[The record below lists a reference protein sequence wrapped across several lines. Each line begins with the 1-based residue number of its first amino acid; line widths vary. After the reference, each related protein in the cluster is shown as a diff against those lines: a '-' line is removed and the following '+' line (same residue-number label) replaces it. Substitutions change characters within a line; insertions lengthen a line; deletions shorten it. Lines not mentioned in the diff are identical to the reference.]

1 MANNAFNF
9 KGIYDKIAGL
19 LKTSDIIDPT
29 LYTPS
34 SDDYVAVY
42 KNISESPSINGN
54 TIAIKNYVS
63 VTDIG
68 GGSGPLPDNVMTSFE
83 VAGAGGVTISRNN
96 GAYGEGPFTIEDLDE
111 FSISAT
117 TVPSGLNWEGPYD
130 VGTEYQLNDV
140 VSNVAGGIYST
151 WLYIND
157 NPATGQA
164 LPVAPATYN
173 TYWAQLGTQGPAGS
187 TGAQGSAGLPSATAT
202 FGFKPV
208 NSTGTYTSIDTTG
221 SPGTGSNDVGKIFL
235 LNNNGA
241 STSEL
246 VVTIGANL
254 PGEAGSSTGWPFNS
268 QITFMNVTP
277 DFAPVTLALT
287 GPVKIVGASG
297 VTINSADGAQYLR
310 TEFSTCSVVRRSQNE
325 YYMFGD
331 LTNIA

>member
-1 MANNAFNF
+1 MANTAFNF

-29 LYTPS
+29 LYTPDP
-34 SDDYVAVY
+34 DDYVAVY
-42 KNISESPSINGN
+42 KNIPGSPSINGN

-130 VGTEYQLNDV
+130 SGTTYQLNDV
-140 VSNVAGGIYST
+140 VSNVDSTSGLYST

-157 NPATGQA
+157 TPAAGQA
-164 LPVAPATYN
+164 LPSGGATYN

-187 TGAQGSAGLPSATAT
+187 TGPAGPPSATAT

-208 NSTGTYTSIDTTG
+208 SASGTYDSIVVSGT
-221 SPGTGSNDVGKIFL
+221 PGTGANDVGKIFL
-235 LNNNGA
+235 LNNN
-241 STSEL
+241 STTAGEL
-246 VVTIGANL
+246 VVTISAGL
-254 PGEAGSSTGWPFNS
+254 PGDGSSPSGWPFKS
-268 QITFMNVTP
+268 QITFMNVTA
-277 DFAPVTLALT
+277 DALT
-287 GPVKIVGASG
+287 NGNPTGAVKIVGAPG
-297 VTINSADGAQYLR
+297 VFIYSADGANYLR
-310 TEFSTCSVVRRSQNE
+310 TQYSSCSVVRYTQNE